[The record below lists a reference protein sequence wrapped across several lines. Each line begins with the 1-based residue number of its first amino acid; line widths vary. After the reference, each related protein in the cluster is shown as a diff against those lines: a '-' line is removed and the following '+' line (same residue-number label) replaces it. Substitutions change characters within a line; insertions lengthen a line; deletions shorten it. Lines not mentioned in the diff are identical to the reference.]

1 LDASKKIPGELVI
14 ACRDRTK
21 MLEFVEEALDE
32 IAFAIERK
40 VARQRDRAT
49 RMGRNDWGDL
59 PVRQGFE
66 EGIRVIGFVTNQSRW
81 IGVLEQGPSTGK
93 VAGLAWR
100 QHQLDRIAQG
110 IDERVNFSA

>member
-1 LDASKKIPGELVI
+1 MDASKKIPGELVI

-81 IGVLEQGPSTGK
+81 IGVLEQGPCTGK

-100 QHQLDRIAQG
+100 QHQFDRIAQG